1 MTKIPIAVYKF
12 LFKGVFRMNKSKKKL
27 FKLSAFACVLSLLV
41 GSFAF
46 FTDRLTQDTIAVA
59 GNIDLIWE
67 DTSVKGNSNNEF
79 AIDDVWDNKALVS
92 EGNIINP
99 GDYFDLSYTLGNAG
113 SKSIDV
119 RQQLILTS
127 SEELTENAEEYK
139 LTITGGNNAAAVT
152 GTLSA
157 DKKSITY
164 DLADIILNGSKE
176 SETGAVTGAYTVRLD
191 FSEEA
196 LNAFMDSTVAV
207 NLYATAQQHRNT
219 VESVFPAF
227 TALAGVT
234 NGTDPLTLGGKVVEY
249 IGEGAS
255 APASPST
262 VHNGIIPEGGTYYA
276 GVQYYGLG
284 DYSTASATY
293 TAGDEFP
300 ATVNDGDV
308 YVYGDYEYR
317 YGCAWDTGNEEWFKS
332 RKNADSWGVRVLD
345 ANKTEYGVI
354 LSEINGILVTS
365 LECTFAYTSITTA
378 PVIPSSIT
386 TMYAT
391 FEGTSLTG
399 EVEINATSLTNY
411 EYCLYDTTQ
420 PIVLTGTCPQLADI
434 AAEYDN
440 VTVK

>member
-1 MTKIPIAVYKF
+1 M
-12 LFKGVFRMNKSKKKL
+12 FKKRSPPPRKSRATAL
-27 FKLSAFACVLSLLV
+27 VALLCCVSMLV
-41 GSFAF
+41 SVFAF

-127 SEELTENAEEYK
+127 SEELTADAEEYK
-139 LTITGGNNAAAVT
+139 LTITGGNNTAAVT

-164 DLADIILNGSKE
+164 DLADIILDGSKE
-176 SETGAVTGAYTVRLD
+176 TETGAVTGAYTVRLD

-207 NLYATAQQHRNT
+207 NLYATAKQHRNT
-219 VESVFPAF
+219 VESDFPAF

-234 NGTDPLTLGGKVVEY
+234 NGTDPLTIGGKVVEY
-249 IGEGAS
+249 IGEN
-255 APASPST
+255 APAG
-262 VHNGIIPEGGTYYA
+262 NIIPEGGTYYVMA
-276 GVQYYGLG
+276 TGDDGGTYVG
-284 DYSTASATY
+284 DYSLATATY

-300 ATVNDGDV
+300 ETVNDGDV

-317 YGCAWDTGNEEWFKS
+317 YNYGYDSGEWWHCPEDGWCA
-332 RKNADSWGVRVLD
+332 AVLD
-345 ANKTEYGVI
+345 NGKSSYEDM
-354 LSEINGILVTS
+354 LQSINGKDVTLAIGTYRWCTKLIYSPTIPETIENMNCAFVGCSS
-365 LECTFAYTSITTA
+365 LS
-378 PVIPSSIT
+378 
-386 TMYAT
+386 
-391 FEGTSLTG
+391 
-399 EVEINATSLTNY
+399 EVEINATNLTYYND
-411 EYCLYDTTQ
+411 CFLDTTQ

-434 AAEYDN
+434 AAQYDN